1 MAKRGAW
8 ALVVAAA
15 ALAGCVAQGEIQ
27 NHVERINKSVGTS
40 RNEAIL
46 LNIVRASRNEP
57 LYFTSLPSVTGQGNM
72 SLNTGL
78 PAVTFG
84 PGQTVAQK
92 QYTITNSLYNSAS
105 STFDVGLL
113 ESKGFYDGLLR
124 PINLPEANLIL
135 HQGFSRALVF
145 SVLVDRV
152 RITSGDVVEEIRN
165 APVDPEE
172 FRRFEEYLY
181 LAVFYGLTVEVAA
194 GPDGEPESRLCF
206 DQALA
211 GPEQK
216 PFVRRSPI
224 QCARGPG
231 GTAWTRGR
239 PAELAFLIDGKP
251 QSIEIILRSPNQIF
265 QYLGSMVGPA
275 SKGSTVT
282 LYGDTPGSTQGPLMV
297 VTTDPR
303 AGCFARVT
311 YDGVAYCIPDA
322 GSDNTKRIFQI
333 LNQILALNTSPE
345 DIPPTQ
351 SVFITQ

>member
-1 MAKRGAW
+1 MRGAW
-8 ALVVAAA
+8 ALGLTAA

-57 LYFTSLPSVTGQGNM
+57 LYFTSLPSITGQGNM
-72 SLNTGL
+72 SLSTGL
-78 PAVTFG
+78 PAITFG

-92 QYTITNSLYNSAS
+92 QYTFTNSLYNSAA

-152 RITSGDVVEEIRN
+152 RITSGDTVEEIRN
-165 APVDPEE
+165 APADPDE

-181 LAVFYGLTVEVAA
+181 LAVYYGLTVEVAA
-194 GPDGEPESRLCF
+194 GPNGESEGRLCF

-224 QCARGPG
+224 QCTHGPD
-231 GTAWTRGR
+231 GR
-239 PAELAFLIDGKP
+239 TWAQRKPAELAFLIDGKP

-265 QYLGSMVGPA
+265 QYLGSLVGPA
-275 SKGSTVT
+275 SAGRTVT
-282 LYGDTPGSTQGPLMV
+282 LYGDGPGTSQGPLVV

-303 AGCFARVT
+303 ASCFARVT
-311 YDGVAYCIPDA
+311 YDGVPYCVPDV

-351 SVFITQ
+351 SIFITQ

>member
-1 MAKRGAW
+1 MRGAW
-8 ALVVAAA
+8 ALVLAAA
-15 ALAGCVAQGEIQ
+15 ALAGCVARGEIQ
-27 NHVERINKSVGTS
+27 DHVERINKSVGTS

-57 LYFTSLPSVTGQGNM
+57 MYFTSLPSVTGQGNM
-72 SLNTGL
+72 SLSTGL
-78 PAVTFG
+78 PTITFG

-92 QYTITNSLYNSAS
+92 QFTFTNSLYNSAT
-105 STFDVGLL
+105 STFDVGVL
-113 ESKGFYDGLLR
+113 ESNGFYDGLLR

-145 SVLVDRV
+145 SLLVDKV
-152 RITSGDVVEEIRN
+152 RITSGGNVEEIRN
-165 APVDPEE
+165 APTEPDE
-172 FRRFEEYLY
+172 FRRFEQYLY
-181 LAVFYGLTVEVAA
+181 LAVYYGLTVEVAR
-194 GPDGEPESRLCF
+194 GPDGKTEGRLCF

-216 PFVRRSPI
+216 AFVRTSPI
-224 QCARGPG
+224 QCTHGPD
-231 GTAWTRGR
+231 TRGWPRTR
-239 PAELAFLIDGKP
+239 PELAFIIDGKP
-251 QSIEIILRSPNQIF
+251 QSIEINARSPNQIF
-265 QYLGSMVGPA
+265 QYLGSLVGPA
-275 SKGSTVT
+275 SAGHTVT
-282 LYGDTPGSTQGPLMV
+282 LYGDQPGTTQGPLVV

-303 AGCFARVT
+303 ANCFARVT
-311 YDGVAYCIPDA
+311 YEGTTYCVPDV